1 MLHGV
6 RCRCG
11 SFGIDDVRWQ
21 IKSTCI
27 SLHCRCSFRRCVPL
41 PEKKQNIR
49 NSVTFIAPVVV
60 VVFLVKIWSWLH
72 SLWYVLSPR
81 MAHITV
87 KAGRKRAQRHFICS
101 SAPIEYVCFSHQ
113 SVLFSV
119 LFNLFTF
126 GPYWRGTVY
135 WFIVPRFLRVPLRAH
150 KAPPPA
156 SGLAL
161 TLCRPV
167 AGFCFR
173 DRPCRERPCPSIT
186 RTSQGKKKRKRKKKA
201 TARRPERQQHRGTMW
216 LHLNSR
222 RRGTFASHSVFSFF
236 FLK

>member
-1 MLHGV
+1 M
-6 RCRCG
+6 
-11 SFGIDDVRWQ
+11 
-21 IKSTCI
+21 
-27 SLHCRCSFRRCVPL
+27 
-41 PEKKQNIR
+41 
-49 NSVTFIAPVVV
+49 
-60 VVFLVKIWSWLH
+60 
-72 SLWYVLSPR
+72 SPR
-81 MAHITV
+81 MAHIMV

-186 RTSQGKKKRKRKKKA
+186 RTSQGKKKKGEEEKKKKPLHEGLRDSS
-201 TARRPERQQHRGTMW
+201 TAAQCGCVWIADVVGPLPPTV
-216 LHLNSR
+216 
-222 RRGTFASHSVFSFF
+222 VFFCLFF
-236 FLK
+236 FSATFSNKMRHLFNYQQEGVYLKVHYVFFWEVILIRGEKSSLTVFFFFFK

>member
-1 MLHGV
+1 M
-6 RCRCG
+6 
-11 SFGIDDVRWQ
+11 
-21 IKSTCI
+21 
-27 SLHCRCSFRRCVPL
+27 
-41 PEKKQNIR
+41 
-49 NSVTFIAPVVV
+49 
-60 VVFLVKIWSWLH
+60 
-72 SLWYVLSPR
+72 SPR
-81 MAHITV
+81 MAHIMV

-186 RTSQGKKKRKRKKKA
+186 RTSQGKKKKGEEEKKKKA
-201 TARRPERQQHRGTMW
+201 TARRPERQQHRSTMW

-222 RRGTFASHSVFSFF
+222 RRGTFASHGGFFLFVFF
-236 FLK
+236 FCHVL